1 MAADADQRRIALVDL
16 DAFYASVEEV
26 EDPSL
31 RGKPLLVGGSPE
43 GRGVVM
49 AASYEAR
56 RYGCR
61 SAMPMAQALRLCP
74 EAVVLPGR
82 RSLYHQYSERVMDI
96 LRRESPVVQPMSIDE
111 AYVDLT
117 GVSRDMAHAEAL
129 AHRMQG
135 RIRVEAELP
144 SSIGLA
150 SNRMVA
156 KVACETGKPNGF
168 VVIQPGG
175 EAAFL
180 APLPVRKLPGVGPR
194 SAERLNAAGFETLGQ
209 VAAATPATLT
219 ALLGPGGA
227 LLQRR
232 AMGEDASPVS
242 TEREAKSI
250 SAEETFSTDMDD
262 RAAVLQETAR
272 LADRVAESLEGAGLL
287 ARTVTVKLR
296 YADFTTLTRSQSR
309 PTATADAEAIRA
321 LAVELVEAAW
331 EQGRSVRLVGVGVS
345 NMRPRQAEGQM
356 ALEAPAPHDA

>member
-1 MAADADQRRIALVDL
+1 MATDAERRIALVDL

-61 SAMPMAQALRLCP
+61 SAMPMAHALRLCP

-82 RSLYHQYSERVMDI
+82 RSLYHEYSQRVMDI

-117 GVSRDMAHAEAL
+117 DVSRDMTHAEAL

-135 RIRVEAELP
+135 RIRVEVELP

-150 SNRMVA
+150 RNRMVA

-168 VVIQPGG
+168 VVVPPGA

-209 VAAATPATLT
+209 VADAPLGTLA
-219 ALLGPGGA
+219 ALLGSGGA

-232 AMGEDASPVS
+232 ALGEDASPVS

-250 SAEETFSTDMDD
+250 SAEETFASDVGD
-262 RAAVLQETAR
+262 RGAVLQETER
-272 LADRVAESLEGAGLL
+272 LARRVAESLEESGLL
-287 ARTVTVKLR
+287 ARTVTVKVR

-309 PTATADAEAIRA
+309 PTATADAEAVSTM
-321 LAVELVEAAW
+321 AVELVTAAW
-331 EQGRSVRLVGVGVS
+331 EEGRRVRLVGVGVS

-356 ALEAPAPHDA
+356 TMEALEPREA

>member
-1 MAADADQRRIALVDL
+1 MATDAKRRIALVDL
-16 DAFYASVEEV
+16 DAFYASVEVV

-61 SAMPMAQALRLCP
+61 SAMPMGQALRLCP

-82 RSLYHQYSERVMDI
+82 RHLYQEYSQRVMEI

-117 GVSRDMAHAEAL
+117 GVSRDMAHAETL

-135 RIRVEAELP
+135 RIRVETELP

-150 SNRMVA
+150 ANRMVA
-156 KVACETGKPNGF
+156 KVACEMGKPNGF
-168 VVIQPGG
+168 RVVPPGG

-180 APLPVRKLPGVGPR
+180 APLPVRSLPGIGPR
-194 SAERLNAAGFETLGQ
+194 SAERLNAAEFETLGQ
-209 VAAATPATLT
+209 LAAAPLATLT
-219 ALLGPGGA
+219 TLLGPGGA
-227 LLQRR
+227 LLQHR
-232 AMGEDASPVS
+232 ALGEDSSPVS

-250 SAEETFSTDMDD
+250 SAEETFSSDVGD
-262 RAAVLQETAR
+262 RATVLQETER
-272 LADRVAESLEGAGLL
+272 LARRIAESLENAGLL
-287 ARTVTVKLR
+287 ARTVTVKVR
-296 YADFTTLTRSQSR
+296 YADFTTLTRAQSR
-309 PTATADAEAIRA
+309 PTATADAEAVRSM
-321 LAVELVEAAW
+321 AVELVTGVW
-331 EQGRSVRLVGVGVS
+331 EEGRRVRLVGVGVS

-356 ALEAPAPHDA
+356 MMEALESYQA